1 MNTRAVTIK
10 TNLAGSGHPRLNRVR
25 TRRSAQSARFRLAG
39 KDACGASRCA
49 PLGAFF
55 DAVAQLIEGPNAHPR
70 PSEPEDLRAIR
81 EWGIGG

>member
-10 TNLAGSGHPRLNRVR
+10 TNLACSGHPRLNRVR
-25 TRRSAQSARFRLAG
+25 TRRSSARFRLAG
-39 KDACGASRCA
+39 KDACGASRSA

-55 DAVAQLIEGPNAHPR
+55 DAVAQLIEGPNAHSP

-81 EWGIGG
+81 EWGIGA